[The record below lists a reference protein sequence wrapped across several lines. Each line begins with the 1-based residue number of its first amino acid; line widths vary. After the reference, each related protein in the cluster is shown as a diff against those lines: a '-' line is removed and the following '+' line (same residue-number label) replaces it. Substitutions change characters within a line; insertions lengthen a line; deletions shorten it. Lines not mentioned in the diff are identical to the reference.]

1 MSDAE
6 VILAIDQ
13 GTTGTTCL
21 LVDRSGRVRSRGY
34 ARLKSRYPQDV
45 WVEQDARDIWN
56 SVLESASEALG
67 SDKPRLAA
75 IGITNQRETTVL
87 WDADTGEPLAP
98 AIVWQDRRTV
108 GLCERL
114 IEDGYGQSI
123 ADATGLVIDPYSSGT
138 KVRWLLE
145 SDPGLAEAARS
156 GRAKFGTVD
165 SWLIWKLTG
174 GDVHIVDASNASR
187 TMLCDIDRV
196 AWSDDLLE
204 ILNVPKSMLPTIV
217 PSSGDLAI
225 TSGDGV
231 IPAGVRIGGMAGD
244 QQAALFGQVCFDP
257 GMLKVTYG
265 TGCFLLANVGEKR
278 MRSKSRL
285 LSTIAWRIGEKTVYA
300 IEGSVFMGGA
310 VIQWLRDALRLIDS
324 SEESEIVA
332 SEVNDTA
339 GVTLVPAFVGLGA
352 PHWNARARGILT
364 GLTQGATRAHIV
376 RAALES
382 IAHQVADVAETMAL
396 ESIPLADEVRVDG
409 GASRNDLLMQI
420 QSDLLDA
427 RVIRPAMIETT
438 ALGAAYLAGLAVG
451 FWKSEDDLRSI
462 WRMDREF
469 SPSKDPTVVKRR
481 REWGRAV
488 ARSLDWAEA

>member
-6 VILAIDQ
+6 FILAIDQ

-21 LVDRSGRVRSRGY
+21 LVDQSGSVRSRGY
-34 ARLKSRYPQDV
+34 ARVKSVYPQDG

-67 SDKPRLAA
+67 PNKPRLAG

-87 WDADTGEPLAP
+87 WDSDTGEPLAR
-98 AIVWQDRRTV
+98 AIVWQDRRTA
-108 GLCERL
+108 GFCERL
-114 IEDGYGQSI
+114 IEDGYSQTI
-123 ADATGLVIDPYSSGT
+123 ADATGLVIDPYFSGT

-174 GDVHIVDASNASR
+174 GNAHIVDATNASR

-204 ILNVPKSMLPTIV
+204 ILDVPSAMLPTIV
-217 PSSGDLAI
+217 PSSGDLAY
-225 TSGDGV
+225 TSGNGV
-231 IPAGVRIGGMAGD
+231 IPAGIRIGGVAGD

-265 TGCFLLANVGEKR
+265 TGCFLLANVGENR

-285 LSTIAWRIGEKTVYA
+285 LSTIAWRIGERTVYA

-324 SEESEIVA
+324 SEESESVA

-352 PHWNARARGILT
+352 PHWNARARGILI

-382 IAHQVADVAETMAL
+382 IAHQVADVAETMAF
-396 ESIPLADEVRVDG
+396 ESIPLADKVRVDG

-420 QSDLLDA
+420 QSDLLDT

-462 WRMDREF
+462 WRIDREF
-469 SPSKDPTVVKRR
+469 SPSNDPTVLKRR
-481 REWGRAV
+481 HDWGRAV
-488 ARSLDWAEA
+488 ARSLDWADA